1 MLKGNYIFAM
11 YNFLFDH
18 MQALCFI
25 IRIFAAVT
33 LSTLEDLNDNIDTIN
48 NRNNREVINYDDS
61 DDYEAAA
68 GWLVF
73 VAVMGMIIES
83 LIIFLR
89 ILNISFIN
97 QNFLI
102 FGIVVSKYN
111 VLVIQLQGKDDFSV
125 QRNSHK
131 FYNFSIKHYSYN
143 YSVILRFIL

>member
-1 MLKGNYIFAM
+1 MIVLI
-11 YNFLFDH
+11 
-18 MQALCFI
+18 C
-25 IRIFAAVT
+25 AAVT
-33 LSTLEDLNDNIDTIN
+33 LSAIESLEDNIDTIN
-48 NRNNREVINYDDS
+48 NRARQQLIHYNDS

-102 FGIVVSKYN
+102 FGIVVSNYN

>member
-1 MLKGNYIFAM
+1 MI
-11 YNFLFDH
+11 
-18 MQALCFI
+18 C
-25 IRIFAAVT
+25 AAVT
-33 LSTLEDLNDNIDTIN
+33 LSAIESLEDNIDTIN
-48 NRNNREVINYDDS
+48 NRARQQLIHYNDS

-73 VAVMGMIIES
+73 VAVMGMTIES

-102 FGIVVSKYN
+102 FGIVVSNYN

>member
-25 IRIFAAVT
+25 IMICAAVT

-73 VAVMGMIIES
+73 VAVMGMVIEI
-83 LIIFLR
+83 LIIIIR
-89 ILNISFIN
+89 ILNITFIN
-97 QNFLI
+97 QAFIL
-102 FGIVVSKYN
+102 FGITVSNYN
-111 VLVIQLQGKDDFSV
+111 VTMHV
-125 QRNSHK
+125 
-131 FYNFSIKHYSYN
+131 
-143 YSVILRFIL
+143 